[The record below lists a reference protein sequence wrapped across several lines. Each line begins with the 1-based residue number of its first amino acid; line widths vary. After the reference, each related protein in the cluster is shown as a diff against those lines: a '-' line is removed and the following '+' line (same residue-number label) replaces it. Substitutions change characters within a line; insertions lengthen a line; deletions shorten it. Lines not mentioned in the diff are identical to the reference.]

1 MGATANL
8 NNEGQSIIN
17 ANDSTVIVDNF
28 ATIRG
33 GRTLDVTGHTPD
45 VINAGH
51 VIIKHTATDLYKPMP
66 LATNDTVYGSLPGGY
81 EYAGILVASI
91 LKAKPFA
98 GIMVQ
103 GTMNYAVAPF
113 DMTTILAAVRTALP
127 LIDFRKD

>member
-1 MGATANL
+1 MGATPSL

-28 ATIRG
+28 ASIRG
-33 GRTLDVTGHTPD
+33 GRSLDATGYTPD
-45 VINAGH
+45 VIKAGH
-51 VIIKHTATDLYKPMP
+51 VIIRETATDIYRPMP
-66 LATNDTVYGSLPGGY
+66 LANNDTEYDALPGGH

-91 LKAKPFA
+91 LKTKPFA

-113 DMTTILAAVRTALP
+113 DMTTILAAVKAALP